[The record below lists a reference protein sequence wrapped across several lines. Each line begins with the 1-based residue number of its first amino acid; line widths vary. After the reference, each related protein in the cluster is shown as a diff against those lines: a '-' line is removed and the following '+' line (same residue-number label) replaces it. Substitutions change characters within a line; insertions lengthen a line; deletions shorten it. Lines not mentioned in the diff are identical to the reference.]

1 MVRLSVSP
9 LVLRAA
15 DGGYRGRTVATI
27 PTTTAGPP
35 AGCWCTCDTQNGLRL
50 DVPAEPDRPDPA
62 PAWWFPVGPVPA
74 GAAHTARLDFRVPA
88 PAASFPTT
96 TTFTVTVT
104 ARRARRDRRPGLR
117 GRDRPR
123 PREIRGAAHTGRGP
137 SRTDR

>member
-1 MVRLSVSP
+1 MDRPDLGTHTGPGGRPDPMAVRLSASP

-27 PTTTAGPP
+27 RNDDSRATG
-35 AGCWCTCDTQNGLRL
+35 WLLVHVRTQNGLRL

-104 ARRARRDRRPGLR
+104 P
-117 GRDRPR
+117 
-123 PREIRGAAHTGRGP
+123 H
-137 SRTDR
+137 RTLP